1 VLAAAWVFRER
12 YFDMLYLKK
21 NNNFFNKKKLKITHI
36 FIGMIPAGVLGLL
49 FDDFIEENLFSIP
62 TVIVGLFL
70 GAVYMI
76 VADIVNKKYSVKKNL
91 DEITY
96 LQAFIIGLS
105 QSIALWPGFSRS
117 GSTISTGS
125 LLGFSHKASS
135 NFTFIMAVPI
145 MLGAS
150 LLSLFKNIEDIEMNH
165 FAFYLIG
172 FITSFVVSILT
183 IRLFLKLINRIKLI
197 PFAIYRII
205 LASILAFIYYF

>member
-1 VLAAAWVFRER
+1 MGFIEQIKAFILGVVEGLTEFAPVSSTGHMIIVDDMWLNTADDLGSASATTFKVVIQLGSVLAAAWVFRER

-117 GSTISTGS
+117 GSTISTGF
-125 LLGFSHKASS
+125 LLGFSHKASGS
-135 NFTFIMAVPI
+135 VA
-145 MLGAS
+145 
-150 LLSLFKNIEDIEMNH
+150 
-165 FAFYLIG
+165 
-172 FITSFVVSILT
+172 
-183 IRLFLKLINRIKLI
+183 KLNL
-197 PFAIYRII
+197 
-205 LASILAFIYYF
+205 